1 MPIRRLLSLF
11 GLDDQPAN
19 ENPFTSALADSLD
32 QIPAERLEY
41 LAGFAGQ
48 LIRVAYADDEISAA
62 EMQVIRELLV
72 THAELHEDE
81 TQIVVDLLE
90 MKLRELRGCEE
101 YRLNRAIN
109 DNADLTEKERLVQFL
124 FAVASADGLVS
135 NVEDQEIRRIGD
147 ALQIPK
153 ERFMDIRTR
162 YRDKL
167 EVLRAAAA
175 ARAKTNPAGDE

>member
-1 MPIRRLLSLF
+1 MPIRRLLTLF
-11 GLDDQPAN
+11 GLDELPAD
-19 ENPFTSALADSLD
+19 ENPFTAALAESLA

-48 LIRVAYADDEISAA
+48 LIRVAYADDEISDA
-62 EMQVIRELLV
+62 EIKVIRELLV
-72 THAELHEDE
+72 SHAELREDE
-81 TQIVVDLLE
+81 TQIVVDLLTR
-90 MKLRELRGCEE
+90 KLSELRGCEE

-109 DNADLTEKERLVQFL
+109 ENADLPGKERLVQFL

-135 NVEDQEIRRIGD
+135 NIEDQEIRRIGD

-153 ERFMDIRTR
+153 ERFMDIRTA

-167 EVLRAAAA
+167 EVMRAAAE
-175 ARAKTNPAGDE
+175 ARAKTSPAGDG